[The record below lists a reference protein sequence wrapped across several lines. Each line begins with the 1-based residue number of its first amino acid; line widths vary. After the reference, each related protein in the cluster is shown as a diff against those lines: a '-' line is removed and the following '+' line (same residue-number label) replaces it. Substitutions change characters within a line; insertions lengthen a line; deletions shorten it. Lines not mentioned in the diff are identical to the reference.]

1 MTEDK
6 LKQSLA
12 ILNPIRTVK
21 LKDKTGNFEAILQG
35 LLSDLE
41 TPNTLSVLLCEQI
54 AESIFWIRRHTEE
67 KKLILLE
74 ATAEIIDEA
83 KSNSF
88 GGNRTY
94 CAEDIRQVLLGDET
108 LKSKINDELKNAAF
122 NTTAISFDSCRAK
135 AFLSYAKEIKITDD
149 LIQRQVLNI
158 RHFQKSL
165 NAIDINPRII
175 KRMDLDLKRAERD
188 LNALEHDTEA
198 S

>member
-1 MTEDK
+1 MIEDK

-12 ILNPIRTVK
+12 ILNPIRTVE

-54 AESIFWIRRHTEE
+54 AESIFWMRRHVEDKE
-67 KKLILLE
+67 LILLE
-74 ATAEIIDEA
+74 ATAEKIDQA
-83 KSNSF
+83 QKSY
-88 GGNRTY
+88 GNDRTY
-94 CAEDIRQVLLGDET
+94 SAEDIRQVLLGDET

-175 KRMDLDLKRAERD
+175 KRMDLALKRAERD

>member
-12 ILNPIRTVK
+12 ILNPIRTVE

-54 AESIFWIRRHTEE
+54 AESIFWMRRHVEDKE
-67 KKLILLE
+67 LILLE
-74 ATAEIIDEA
+74 ATAEKIDQA
-83 KSNSF
+83 QKSY
-88 GGNRTY
+88 GNDRTY
-94 CAEDIRQVLLGDET
+94 SAEDIRQVLLGDET

>member
-1 MTEDK
+1 MIEDK

-12 ILNPIRTVK
+12 ILEPIRTVE
-21 LKDKTGNFEAILQG
+21 LKDKTGSFEAILQG

-54 AESIFWIRRHTEE
+54 AESIYWIRWHTEE
-67 KKLILLE
+67 KKLIHLE

-83 KSNSF
+83 KSNGF
-88 GGNRTY
+88 GDNRKY
-94 CAEDIRQVLLGDET
+94 CAEDIKRVLLGDET
-108 LKSKINDELKNAAF
+108 LKNKINDELKNAAF

-135 AFLSYAKEIKITDD
+135 AFLSYAKEIKIVDD

-158 RHFQKSL
+158 KHLQKSL
-165 NAIDINPRII
+165 NVIDMKPRII
-175 KRMDLDLKRAERD
+175 KRMDLELKRIKRD
-188 LNALEHDTEA
+188 LNALEHDPEA

>member
-12 ILNPIRTVK
+12 ILDPIRTVE

-54 AESIFWIRRHTEE
+54 AESIFWIRWHTEE

-74 ATAEIIDEA
+74 ATAEIIDKA
-83 KSNSF
+83 KSDGF
-88 GGNRTY
+88 DDNRKY
-94 CAEDIRQVLLGDET
+94 CAEDIKQVLLGDET
-108 LKSKINDELKNAAF
+108 LKNKINDELKSAAF

-135 AFLSYAKEIKITDD
+135 AFLSYAKEVKIVDD

-158 RHFQKSL
+158 RHLQKSL
-165 NAIDINPRII
+165 NVIDMKPRII
-175 KRMDLDLKRAERD
+175 KRIERD
-188 LNALEHDTEA
+188 LNALEHDPEA